1 MPVVVSKIRRVHTL
15 ISRKKNLSAREQ
27 FSLTCLVTSAI
38 FGIFSCCPVFWGQIT
53 DYFSGNMA
61 KEESD
66 ESWMRSCL
74 RRNPRLRILPR
85 LEAVA
90 GWGGGGEDLED
101 VLEQEAHLEEVATK
115 VTAEERK
122 HKPQQ

>member
-1 MPVVVSKIRRVHTL
+1 
-15 ISRKKNLSAREQ
+15 
-27 FSLTCLVTSAI
+27 
-38 FGIFSCCPVFWGQIT
+38 
-53 DYFSGNMA
+53 MA

>member
-1 MPVVVSKIRRVHTL
+1 MPVVVSKIRSVQSL
-15 ISRKKNLSAREQ
+15 LSRKKLILFNLFRDEYNIWLFFLLSG
-27 FSLTCLVTSAI
+27 F
-38 FGIFSCCPVFWGQIT
+38 FGGQIT
-53 DYFSGNMA
+53 DYYFSGNMA
-61 KEESD
+61 EESD

-85 LEAVA
+85 LEALA
-90 GWGGGGEDLED
+90 GWGGGEDLEG
-101 VLEQEAHLEEVATK
+101 VLELEAHLEEVAMK